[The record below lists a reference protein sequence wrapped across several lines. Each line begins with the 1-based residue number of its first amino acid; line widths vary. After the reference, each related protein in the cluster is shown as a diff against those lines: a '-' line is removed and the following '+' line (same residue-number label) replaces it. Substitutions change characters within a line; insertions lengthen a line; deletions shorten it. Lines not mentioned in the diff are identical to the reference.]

1 MFVSNGFYFIVK
13 LSIFLLTF
21 GGAAAIAG
29 ETTPNIHIDAAIQS
43 AMDSARQAVLQAK
56 DKAHQCALSGVSS
69 HTVTETETDKKIKS
83 NIYNCAN
90 SNGANASIEI
100 GNQTISSG
108 HGIKSR

>member
-69 HTVTETETDKKIKS
+69 HTVTETDKKIKS

-90 SNGANASIEI
+90 SNGANASVEI